1 MAALPP
7 ARVTREEG
15 RRLQGRVRFTPR
27 LNYRAS
33 HDSYAPNLL
42 RRLMALRPV
51 GTILSVALVL
61 LLVAGCG
68 GDEGGGVG
76 SESAQ
81 VLRLN
86 VGSEPPSL
94 DPGLAVDVVS
104 ANVLNALMDP
114 LVKLGDGLQP
124 VPSLAESW
132 DVSEDGKT
140 VTFHMR
146 SDGTW
151 TNGDPVTAQDFEYS
165 WKRTISPELAADYAY
180 QFYGIVGAQDYN
192 GCAKSCEALS
202 DKVGVKALDD
212 YTLEVKLTEPQPWF
226 LQQMAHTSFL
236 AVHRPTVEKYGDK
249 WTEPENIVTDGPFKL
264 QTWEHESSITLV
276 KNEGWRD
283 AASVHVKRVEGKMI
297 SDSTT
302 ALQAFE
308 AGEIDACLDQ
318 QTCIPVDETERLKGE
333 PVYHVYPGLGV
344 QYIGVNV
351 KNIPD
356 VNERRALALAID
368 RTSIVEN
375 VTKGGEAPATSFT
388 PAGMPGFDSIKQSF
402 VPVQADLERAKQYMA
417 QAENPKK
424 SLTLY
429 ANQDALAKNVAVA
442 VQAMWEELGVE
453 TTIKTLE
460 WAQYLDLIG
469 PPPNHVV
476 DAYFIGWI
484 GDYVDAINF
493 LQLAECGSG
502 FNSSSFCDPEFDKL
516 LTQAKGTGE
525 NEERYGLYGEAE
537 SRITGEQGGMPF
549 IPLYWIT
556 YSILSKEK
564 VKDWKPNLLDQFDWT
579 KVRVES
585 S

>member
-1 MAALPP
+1 VSCR
-7 ARVTREEG
+7 ARNERV
-15 RRLQGRVRFTPR
+15 LVRF
-27 LNYRAS
+27 
-33 HDSYAPNLL
+33 
-42 RRLMALRPV
+42 RRSGA
-51 GTILSVALVL
+51 ALVL
-61 LLVAGCG
+61 TLLALTGCG
-68 GDEGGGVG
+68 GGEGGPAK
-76 SESAQ
+76 SESTQ

-94 DPGLAVDVVS
+94 DPGLATDVVS

-114 LVKLGDGLQP
+114 LVKLGDDLQP
-124 VPSLAESW
+124 VPSLAASW
-132 DVSEDGKT
+132 NVSEDGKT
-140 VTFHMR
+140 VTFHLR
-146 SDGTW
+146 KDGKW
-151 TNGDPVTAQDFEYS
+151 TNGDPVTARDFEYS
-165 WKRTISPELAADYAY
+165 WKRTISPDLAADYAY
-180 QFYGIVGAQDYN
+180 QFYGIVGAQNYN
-192 GCAKSCEALS
+192 GCTKKCDALS
-202 DKVGVKALDD
+202 DKVGIKALDD

-236 AVHRPTVEKYGDK
+236 PVHRATVEKYNEK
-249 WTEPENIVTDGPFKL
+249 WTEPANIVTDGPFKL
-264 QTWEHESSITLV
+264 KAWEHESSITLV

-283 AASVHVKRVEGKMI
+283 AAKVHVKRVDGKMI
-297 SDSTT
+297 GDSTT

-318 QTCIPVDETERLKGE
+318 PTCIPVDETERLKGE

-356 VNERRALALAID
+356 VNERRALALALD
-368 RTSIVEN
+368 RTSLVEN
-375 VTKGGEAPATSFT
+375 VTKAGEKPAASFT
-388 PAGMPGFDSIKQSF
+388 PEGMPGFDSIKQSF
-402 VPVQADLERAKQYMA
+402 LPAQADLERAKQYMA
-417 QAENPKK
+417 QAKNPKK

-429 ANQDALAKNVAVA
+429 ANQDSLAKSIAVA
-442 VQAMWEELGVE
+442 VEAMWSELGVK

-469 PPPNHVV
+469 PPPNSVV
-476 DAYFIGWI
+476 DAYYIGWV

-502 FNSSSFCDPEFDKL
+502 FNSAGFCDPEFDKL
-516 LTQAKGTGE
+516 LDEARGTAD
-525 NEERYGLYGEAE
+525 NDERYRLYGDAE
-537 SRITGEQGGMPF
+537 TRITGEQGGMPF

-556 YSILSKEK
+556 YPILSKEK

-579 KVRVES
+579 KVRIES

>member
-1 MAALPP
+1 MTCRTAESHPLACLSRGVAVLAL
-7 ARVTREEG
+7 A
-15 RRLQGRVRFTPR
+15 
-27 LNYRAS
+27 
-33 HDSYAPNLL
+33 LL
-42 RRLMALRPV
+42 
-51 GTILSVALVL
+51 ALV
-61 LLVAGCG
+61 GCG
-68 GDEGGGVG
+68 GGGGSSAQPEG
-76 SESAQ
+76 AQ

-114 LVKLGDGLQP
+114 LVKLGDDLQP
-124 VPSLAESW
+124 VPSLAASW

-140 VTFHMR
+140 VTFHLR
-146 SDGTW
+146 KDGKW
-151 TNGDPVTAQDFEYS
+151 TNGDPVTARDFEYS

-180 QFYGIVGAQDYN
+180 QFYGIVGAQEYN
-192 GCAKSCEALS
+192 GCTKNCDALS
-202 DKVGVKALDD
+202 NKVGVKALDD

-236 AVHRPTVEKYGDK
+236 AVHRATVEKYGDK
-249 WTEPENIVTDGPFKL
+249 WTEPKNIVTDGPFKL
-264 QTWEHESSITLV
+264 QSWEHESSITLV
-276 KNEGWRD
+276 KNESWRD

-318 QTCIPVDETERLKGE
+318 PTCIPVEETERLKGE
-333 PVYHVYPGLGV
+333 PFYHVYPGLGV
-344 QYIGVNV
+344 QYIGINV
-351 KNIPD
+351 KNVPD
-356 VNERRALALAID
+356 ANERRALALAID
-368 RTSIVEN
+368 RTSIIEN

-402 VPVQADLERAKQYMA
+402 IPVQADLERAKQYMA
-417 QAENPKK
+417 QAEDPKK
-424 SLTLY
+424 SLNLF
-429 ANQDALAKNVAVA
+429 ANQDALAKSIAVA
-442 VQAMWEELGVE
+442 VQSMWNELGVK
-453 TTIKTLE
+453 TTIRTLE

-469 PPPNHVV
+469 PPPNSSV
-476 DAYFIGWI
+476 DAYYIGWI

-516 LTQAKGTGE
+516 LTQAKGTGDSD
-525 NEERYGLYGEAE
+525 ERYGLYGEAE
-537 SRITGEQGGMPF
+537 TRITGEQGGMPF

-556 YSILSKEK
+556 YPILSKEK

-579 KVRVES
+579 KVRIES

>member
-1 MAALPP
+1 
-7 ARVTREEG
+7 
-15 RRLQGRVRFTPR
+15 
-27 LNYRAS
+27 
-33 HDSYAPNLL
+33 
-42 RRLMALRPV
+42 MALRLV
-51 GTILSVALVL
+51 GGFLSVALVL

-68 GDEGGGVG
+68 GDEGGAVG

-114 LVKLGDGLQP
+114 LVKLGDDLQP
-124 VPSLAESW
+124 VPSLAARW
-132 DVSEDGKT
+132 DLSEDGKT
-140 VTFHMR
+140 VTFHLR
-146 SDGTW
+146 KDGKW
-151 TNGDPVTAQDFEYS
+151 TNGDPVTARDFEYS

-180 QFYGIVGAQDYN
+180 QFYGIVGAQEYN
-192 GCAKSCEALS
+192 GCAKNCDALS

-212 YTLEVKLTEPQPWF
+212 YTLEVNLTEPQPWF

-236 AVHRPTVEKYGDK
+236 PVHRATVEKYKEK
-249 WTEPENIVTDGPFKL
+249 WTEPATIVTDGPFKL
-264 QTWEHESSITLV
+264 KAWEHESSITLV
-276 KNEGWRD
+276 KNESWRD
-283 AASVHVKRVEGKMI
+283 AAKVHVKRVEGRMI
-297 SDSTT
+297 ADSTT

-318 QTCIPVDETERLKGE
+318 QTCIPVDETERLKAE

-356 VNERRALALAID
+356 VNERRALALALD
-368 RTSIVEN
+368 RTSLVEN
-375 VTKGGEAPATSFT
+375 VTKGGEAPAASFT
-388 PAGMPGFDSIKQSF
+388 PKGMPGFDSIKQSF
-402 VPVQADLERAKQYMA
+402 IPMQADLEQAKQYMA
-417 QAENPKK
+417 QAKNPKK

-429 ANQDALAKNVAVA
+429 ANQDSLAKNIAVA
-442 VQAMWEELGVE
+442 VQAMWKELGVD

-516 LTQAKGTGE
+516 LTQAKGTGD

-579 KVRVES
+579 KVRIES

>member
-1 MAALPP
+1 MGFHPMSCC
-7 ARVTREEG
+7 ARNERVQVRS
-15 RRLQGRVRFTPR
+15 RRSG
-27 LNYRAS
+27 A
-33 HDSYAPNLL
+33 
-42 RRLMALRPV
+42 
-51 GTILSVALVL
+51 ALVL
-61 LLVAGCG
+61 TVLALTGCG
-68 GDEGGGVG
+68 SGGDGAAK
-76 SESAQ
+76 SDTAQ

-94 DPGLAVDVVS
+94 DPGLATDVVS

-114 LVKLGDGLQP
+114 LLKLGDDLQP
-124 VPSLAESW
+124 VPSLAASW
-132 DVSEDGKT
+132 DTSEDGKT
-140 VTFHMR
+140 VTFHLR
-146 SDGTW
+146 KDGKW
-151 TNGDPVTAQDFEYS
+151 TNGDPVTARDFEYS

-192 GCAKSCEALS
+192 GCAKNCDALS
-202 DKVGVKALDD
+202 DKVGVTALDD

-236 AVHRPTVEKYGDK
+236 PVHRATVEKYNEK
-249 WTEPENIVTDGPFKL
+249 WTEPANIVTDGPFKL
-264 QTWEHESSITLV
+264 KAWVHESSITLV

-283 AASVHVKRVEGKMI
+283 AAKVHLKRVEGRMI
-297 SDSTT
+297 GDSTT

-308 AGEIDACLDQ
+308 ADEIDACLDQ
-318 QTCIPVDETERLKGE
+318 QTCIPVDETERLKDE

-356 VNERRALALAID
+356 VNERRALALALD
-368 RTSIVEN
+368 RTSLVEN
-375 VTKGGEAPATSFT
+375 VTKGGEAPAASFT
-388 PAGMPGFDSIKQSF
+388 PEGMPGFDSIKQSF
-402 VPVQADLERAKQYMA
+402 IPMQADLERANQYMA
-417 QAENPKK
+417 QAKNPKK

-442 VQAMWEELGVE
+442 VQAMWKELGVK

-460 WAQYLDLIG
+460 WAQYLELIG

-502 FNSSSFCDPEFDKL
+502 FNSADFCDPEFDKVL
-516 LTQAKGTGE
+516 DEARGTAD
-525 NEERYGLYGEAE
+525 NDARYQLYGDAE
-537 SRITGEQGGMPF
+537 TRITGEQGGMPF

-579 KVRVES
+579 KVRIES

>member
-1 MAALPP
+1 
-7 ARVTREEG
+7 
-15 RRLQGRVRFTPR
+15 
-27 LNYRAS
+27 
-33 HDSYAPNLL
+33 
-42 RRLMALRPV
+42 MALRPV

-442 VQAMWEELGVE
+442 VQAMWGELGVE